1 MNLREKMANNM
12 AAVFKTKGFSP
23 LAMTDAI
30 LSAIRS
36 DFGIVQRVATNHDRS
51 RRDQGMT
58 APPFHGSMLDIKAAM
73 QVMNDQRKDSAQN
86 LRLGDFIKIL
96 EERPQDQTIS
106 FDFCGFAPKK
116 FDSYR
121 GYYEDLSLSPS
132 DETYSKVKVADVL
145 ADAKAAMGKTFT
157 GYKGGEFLMD
167 ADTLLWTSPYGESHS
182 TAIIDVTGDDFETII
197 VTAWIRHTLGE

>member
-1 MNLREKMANNM
+1 
-12 AAVFKTKGFSP
+12 
-23 LAMTDAI
+23 
-30 LSAIRS
+30 
-36 DFGIVQRVATNHDRS
+36 
-51 RRDQGMT
+51 MT